1 MAEVIKIGGRIQW
14 LFLTAETMQQGTA
27 VFLVMKSPLKAGKE
41 MWVGDR
47 AERAHPEA
55 TGSAVKNG
63 NKQDT
68 E

>member
-1 MAEVIKIGGRIQW
+1 MVEVIKIGRHIQW

-27 VFLVMKSPLKAGKE
+27 VVVMKSPLKVGKE

-47 AERAHPEA
+47 AERVHPEV
-55 TGSAVKNG
+55 TGPAVNTG
-63 NKQDT
+63 NKWDT